1 MFLILYQSQLS
12 DVRRSL
18 NASVCLSDLTSCS
31 PVVTCSYNAR
41 EYYERLPEL
50 KLAVD
55 QIQSGFFSPTQP
67 ELFRD
72 LVNVLMNHDRWKPVG
87 LRWRPAS
94 DRGTELMQM

>member
-1 MFLILYQSQLS
+1 MQRQVGFSPDY
-12 DVRRSL
+12 RSYVTMW
-18 NASVCLSDLTSCS
+18 SVIVKYLTSCS

-41 EYYERLPEL
+41 EYYECLPDL

-72 LVNVLMNHDRWKPVG
+72 LVNMLMNHDR
-87 LRWRPAS
+87 
-94 DRGTELMQM
+94 